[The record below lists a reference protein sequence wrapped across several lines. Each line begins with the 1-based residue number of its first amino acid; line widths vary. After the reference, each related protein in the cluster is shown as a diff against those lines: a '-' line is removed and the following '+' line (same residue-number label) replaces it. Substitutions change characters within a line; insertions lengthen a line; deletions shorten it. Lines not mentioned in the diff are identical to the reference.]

1 MESFLEM
8 ALGVLG
14 MRALWNLPITVTG
27 AKIKIAK
34 FASKLLVVT
43 NLVIYVL
50 FCLSKAYK

>member
-14 MRALWNLPITVTG
+14 MRALWNLLITVTG